1 MVNKIEKFPAI
12 GAVAAVLLATAIG
25 LSVSEATAAT
35 RTWVGGNDPWD
46 GDIFNWTGNDE
57 PDADDDVV
65 FNTNNHVE
73 MGIDNE
79 ILSLDLSNSIALDSE
94 SFLLDVNGDITLAGD
109 GTILRAGE
117 SDTVGLPSIS
127 VAAHNITVN
136 SGATYANANF
146 TSFLSPSGVGL
157 FDVDVGGTLSGHGT
171 IRNGDGVGA
180 ATVVFRNDG
189 VIRPGT
195 VTDGFIFVGTPAAR
209 TLTLASIDGDARI
222 DLDGVTGDGA
232 LDIRHN
238 QTLDIDIQ
246 VDDAFDGTIELA
258 HNSTLDIEDAWTFS
272 GTLTVE
278 NGFVPGQTMPIFIP
292 EIPADVGYLTGGAVT
307 MSGAATTIDVVD
319 SDGTLQ
325 FDALFTANGGTI
337 NNSGKIVFNQD
348 ASINSSVDFRMTGV
362 ESGLTVGA
370 GATVD
375 IHDADMDFDGSGSS
389 TNVITVEANGRLNL
403 NLDSFEGNDR
413 ADGFLTLNSGDLSL
427 TVTDGSWTM
436 DRRLT
441 LNNTGGGAPELLGS
455 AVEIGDDAGFNGLP
469 DADVRVEGSGSSLIR
484 SAVTWNSDAE
494 VDVSAGATLAVLG
507 FSTFNTVNGAE
518 SAQFD
523 GPGNIYFSGGQVNES
538 TTLDFSGGTVG
549 LDSGGAAVIL
559 LAAPD
564 FTIDAPLTIN
574 AAAIDDY
581 GRTVAF
587 PTVQESELTINGG
600 LGGRLNVNLDD
611 PNDAWTVNNVGIVN
625 LNGGALFFTALIDGS
640 DLNMDGELNVDGL
653 SRLDARV
660 MIGGSGDVHFNDPV
674 ANLRLS
680 GGDLASVNRLE
691 GGTINGT
698 GELSA
703 ADGKALHGHGSIAA
717 AIDFDG
723 TTSELMADDG
733 TLTFTG
739 TLLDVG
745 VIGTADNDGVLD
757 VSNPWN
763 SNLAADVR
771 LNGGTLQGAQIVNDG
786 SDGINGWGLVTAS
799 VVNNTRIDA
808 EGGTLELDNPA
819 TDWDGAAN
827 TGALNALSGNLV
839 LRDNT
844 NFAFQGTV
852 RAQAGREV
860 FADGFAVQFRP
871 ASQLELVGGT
881 YRSTHDTDFEGSLMT
896 SGGQSRVEVD
906 GQFVFAAGSS
916 TTLNS
921 NLALANGETLIEVGA
936 TFNGGGQ
943 LANVAGHGVRLEDGA
958 DVDVLLRNLG
968 TMAIGASPGQATGLD
983 FVQEATGEL
992 QIELQGT
999 GLTDYD
1005 RFDLT
1010 GQAQLDGGLD
1020 VSLIGGFMPT
1030 LGDSFTILS
1039 ALVGVNGQF
1048 ATLDL
1053 PALNAGLA
1061 WDVSYDPTLVNL
1073 MVIQMAGNPDFN
1085 QDGNLDCLDVDGL
1098 VAEIAAGTNGGV
1110 FDLTGDGQV
1119 TIDDL
1124 DSWLAQAGAAQ
1135 LPSGNA
1141 YLYGDAN
1148 LDGNVDGQDFVTWN
1162 GNKFTSG
1169 NGWCGAD
1176 FNADGTTNG
1185 QDFVLWNSNKF
1196 TSADGIS
1203 AVPEPAS
1210 LMLLVLAFALGMAR
1224 MCR

>member
-1 MVNKIEKFPAI
+1 
-12 GAVAAVLLATAIG
+12 
-25 LSVSEATAAT
+25 
-35 RTWVGGNDPWD
+35 
-46 GDIFNWTGNDE
+46 
-57 PDADDDVV
+57 
-65 FNTNNHVE
+65 
-73 MGIDNE
+73 
-79 ILSLDLSNSIALDSE
+79 
-94 SFLLDVNGDITLAGD
+94 
-109 GTILRAGE
+109 
-117 SDTVGLPSIS
+117 
-127 VAAHNITVN
+127 
-136 SGATYANANF
+136 
-146 TSFLSPSGVGL
+146 
-157 FDVDVGGTLSGHGT
+157 
-171 IRNGDGVGA
+171 
-180 ATVVFRNDG
+180 
-189 VIRPGT
+189 
-195 VTDGFIFVGTPAAR
+195 
-209 TLTLASIDGDARI
+209 
-222 DLDGVTGDGA
+222 
-232 LDIRHN
+232 
-238 QTLDIDIQ
+238 
-246 VDDAFDGTIELA
+246 
-258 HNSTLDIEDAWTFS
+258 
-272 GTLTVE
+272 
-278 NGFVPGQTMPIFIP
+278 
-292 EIPADVGYLTGGAVT
+292 
-307 MSGAATTIDVVD
+307 
-319 SDGTLQ
+319 
-325 FDALFTANGGTI
+325 
-337 NNSGKIVFNQD
+337 
-348 ASINSSVDFRMTGV
+348 
-362 ESGLTVGA
+362 
-370 GATVD
+370 
-375 IHDADMDFDGSGSS
+375 
-389 TNVITVEANGRLNL
+389 
-403 NLDSFEGNDR
+403 
-413 ADGFLTLNSGDLSL
+413 
-427 TVTDGSWTM
+427 
-436 DRRLT
+436 
-441 LNNTGGGAPELLGS
+441 
-455 AVEIGDDAGFNGLP
+455 
-469 DADVRVEGSGSSLIR
+469 
-484 SAVTWNSDAE
+484 
-494 VDVSAGATLAVLG
+494 
-507 FSTFNTVNGAE
+507 
-518 SAQFD
+518 
-523 GPGNIYFSGGQVNES
+523 
-538 TTLDFSGGTVG
+538 
-549 LDSGGAAVIL
+549 
-559 LAAPD
+559 
-564 FTIDAPLTIN
+564 
-574 AAAIDDY
+574 
-581 GRTVAF
+581 
-587 PTVQESELTINGG
+587 
-600 LGGRLNVNLDD
+600 
-611 PNDAWTVNNVGIVN
+611 
-625 LNGGALFFTALIDGS
+625 
-640 DLNMDGELNVDGL
+640 
-653 SRLDARV
+653 
-660 MIGGSGDVHFNDPV
+660 
-674 ANLRLS
+674 
-680 GGDLASVNRLE
+680 
-691 GGTINGT
+691 
-698 GELSA
+698 
-703 ADGKALHGHGSIAA
+703 
-717 AIDFDG
+717 
-723 TTSELMADDG
+723 
-733 TLTFTG
+733 
-739 TLLDVG
+739 
-745 VIGTADNDGVLD
+745 
-757 VSNPWN
+757 
-763 SNLAADVR
+763 
-771 LNGGTLQGAQIVNDG
+771 
-786 SDGINGWGLVTAS
+786 
-799 VVNNTRIDA
+799 
-808 EGGTLELDNPA
+808 LELDNPA